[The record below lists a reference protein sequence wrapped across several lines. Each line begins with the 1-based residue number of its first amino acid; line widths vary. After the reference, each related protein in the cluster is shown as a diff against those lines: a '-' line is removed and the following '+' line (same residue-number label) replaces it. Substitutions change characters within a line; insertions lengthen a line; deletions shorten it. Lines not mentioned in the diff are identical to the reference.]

1 MYPTPV
7 DIKNKHTRTPHVH
20 TYTPGHAVGT
30 RCVRLFVFL
39 RSMYVPYVRMC
50 VNVSVVTSEGNES
63 LRGFVD
69 GARDDDARGCARASE
84 RERERERARACVLRL
99 FVRFD
104 ACASERATTRAG
116 ERYPRGTVIRHG
128 ERHAEERATTKPT
141 RERGEGCGGERGKT
155 IDEE

>member
-7 DIKNKHTRTPHVH
+7 DIKKTHPHARTNVH
-20 TYTPGHAVGT
+20 TGT
-30 RCVRLFVFL
+30 RGRYTMRPSCSVFAIYVCSVCPSVCECVSRH
-39 RSMYVPYVRMC
+39 
-50 VNVSVVTSEGNES
+50 
-63 LRGFVD
+63 LRGERVF
-69 GARDDDARGCARASE
+69 AWIRRRGERRRRAWVRASE
-84 RERERERARACVLRL
+84 RARARERKRARACVLRL

-116 ERYPRGTVIRHG
+116 ERHPRGTVIRHG

>member
-1 MYPTPV
+1 MCQSSPP
-7 DIKNKHTRTPHVH
+7 R
-20 TYTPGHAVGT
+20 GT
-30 RCVRLFVFL
+30 
-39 RSMYVPYVRMC
+39 
-50 VNVSVVTSEGNES
+50 S

-69 GARDDDARGCARASE
+69 GARDDDARGCAR
-84 RERERERARACVLRL
+84 ERARARARARVVVS
-99 FVRFD
+99 FASVRSVR

-116 ERYPRGTVIRHG
+116 ERHPRGTVIRHG

>member
-39 RSMYVPYVRMC
+39 RSMYVPCVRMC

-63 LRGFVD
+63 TRIRRRGERRRRAWVR
-69 GARDDDARGCARASE
+69 ARASESASESASRSEFCVRSFCACVRERASDDARG
-84 RERERERARACVLRL
+84 
-99 FVRFD
+99 
-104 ACASERATTRAG
+104 
-116 ERYPRGTVIRHG
+116 
-128 ERHAEERATTKPT
+128 
-141 RERGEGCGGERGKT
+141 
-155 IDEE
+155 